1 MQNEENVNVTDTA
14 SVAGADA
21 GAGEAIPAKKHLGFT
36 GKIGFVLAAAG
47 SAVGLGNLW
56 RFPYLAAKYGGGI
69 FLLTYIVLA
78 ITFGFSLL
86 VLEIGIGRLTGKDV
100 IGAFG
105 KINKKTKWFGFF
117 SLIVPVMI
125 VPYYCVIGGWVTK
138 YLFAYVT
145 GDGATGAMTGDNAA
159 LYFSNFISSSWEPIV
174 FFIVFAFLSFAVVVF
189 GVQKGIEKIGKILM
203 PLLAVLSVGLAIFA
217 MCQKGALE
225 GVKYFIVPKFEGVNF
240 AEVFLAAL
248 GQLFYSM
255 SLAMCIMI
263 TYGSYMK
270 KDTDIQKSARQ
281 ISVFDTCFAIVAGLI
296 IIPSVFAFASSPTDV
311 MQSSGPTLMFVS
323 LPNVFSQIPGASV
336 IGALFFLLVLFAAL
350 TSAIS
355 LIEAIVAVLREN
367 LGMKRWSAC
376 LVVFGLVLL
385 LGIPSSL
392 GFGVLDM
399 LSIGDM
405 TLLDI
410 FDYVSNSILMPLVA
424 IGTCIIAGYFV
435 NFRAIKD
442 EIGLKVNSFR
452 DKYFTVMIRFV
463 APVCMLLILIFNI
476 IGL

>member
-1 MQNEENVNVTDTA
+1 MQDEQSVQTSVESNGNTVGTGEELHV
-14 SVAGADA
+14 
-21 GAGEAIPAKKHLGFT
+21 KKHKGFT

-56 RFPYLAAKYGGGI
+56 RFPYLAAQYGGGI
-69 FLLTYIVLA
+69 FLLVYIALA
-78 ITFGFSLL
+78 VTFGFSLL
-86 VLEIGIGRLTGKDV
+86 VLEIAIGRHTGKDV
-100 IGAFG
+100 IGAFS
-105 KINKKTKWFGFF
+105 KLNKKTKWFGFV
-117 SLIVPVMI
+117 SLVVPVMI

-138 YLFAYVT
+138 YLFAYISGEGT
-145 GDGATGAMTGDNAA
+145 TGAMTGENAA
-159 LYFSNFISSSWEPIV
+159 LYFNNFISSPWQPIV
-174 FFIVFAFLSFAVVVF
+174 FFIIFALLSFAVVIF

-203 PLLAVLSVGLAIFA
+203 PVLAVLSVGLAIFA

-225 GVKYFIVPKFEGVNF
+225 GVKYFLIPKLDGVNL

-270 KDTDIQKSARQ
+270 KDTNIQKSARQ
-281 ISVFDTCFAIVAGLI
+281 ISLFDTCFAIVAGLI
-296 IIPSVFAFASSPTDV
+296 IIPSVFAFASSPSDV
-311 MQSSGPTLMFVS
+311 MQNSGPTLMFVS
-323 LPNVFSQIPGASV
+323 LPNVFSQIPGANI

-367 LGMKRWSAC
+367 LGMKRWTAC
-376 LVVFGLVLL
+376 LVVFGVVLL
-385 LGIPSSL
+385 LGIPSAL
-392 GFGVLDM
+392 GFGVLKS
-399 LSIGDM
+399 LSIGNM

-410 FDYVSNSILMPLVA
+410 FDYVSNSILMPIVA

-452 DKYFTVMIRFV
+452 DKYFTIMIRFV
-463 APVCMLLILIFNI
+463 APICMLLILIFNI

>member
-1 MQNEENVNVTDTA
+1 MQKEEFNTREVCQTETNVA
-14 SVAGADA
+14 AESGGVAV
-21 GAGEAIPAKKHLGFT
+21 KKHKGFT

-69 FLLTYIVLA
+69 FLLCYILLA
-78 ITFGFSLL
+78 VTFGFSLL

-105 KINKKTKWFGFF
+105 KLNKKTKWFGFV
-117 SLIVPVMI
+117 SLVVPVLI

-138 YLFAYVT
+138 YLVAYLGGEGT
-145 GDGATGAMTGDNAA
+145 TGAMTGDNAA
-159 LYFSNFISSSWEPIV
+159 LYFNNFISSSWEPIV

-189 GVQKGIEKIGKILM
+189 GVQKGIEKMGKILM
-203 PLLAVLSVGLAIFA
+203 PFLAVLSVGLAIFA
-217 MCQKGALE
+217 MCQDGALE
-225 GVKYFIVPKFEGVNF
+225 GIKYFLVPTVKDINI

-270 KDTDIQKSARQ
+270 KDTNIQKSARQ
-281 ISVFDTCFAIVAGLI
+281 ISICDTAFAIVAGLI
-296 IIPSVFAFASSPTDV
+296 IIPSVFAFSSSPEDV
-311 MQSSGPTLMFVS
+311 MQNSGPTLMFVS
-323 LPNVFSQIPGASV
+323 LPNVFSQIPYANV

-355 LIEAIVAVLREN
+355 LIESIVAVLREN
-367 LGMKRWSAC
+367 LGMKRWVAC
-376 LVVFGLVLL
+376 LVVFGVVLL

-392 GFGVLDM
+392 GFGVLKS
-399 LSIGDM
+399 LSINDM

-442 EIGLKVNSFR
+442 EIGIKAYSWR
-452 DKYFTVMIRFV
+452 DKYFSIMIKIV

>member
-1 MQNEENVNVTDTA
+1 MQEEKQVGVEQN
-14 SVAGADA
+14 GEPIQADA
-21 GAGEAIPAKKHLGFT
+21 GETPAKKHHGFT

-69 FLLTYIVLA
+69 FLLCYIALA
-78 ITFGFSLL
+78 VTFGFSLL
-86 VLEIGIGRLTGKDV
+86 VLEIAIGRHTGKDV
-100 IGAFG
+100 IGAFA
-105 KINKKTKWFGFF
+105 KLNKKTKWFGFF
-117 SLIVPVMI
+117 SLIVPVLI

-138 YLFAYVT
+138 YLFAYVS
-145 GDGATGAMTGDNAA
+145 GDGASGAMTGENAA
-159 LYFSNFISSSWEPIV
+159 TYFQNFISSPWEPIV
-174 FFIVFAFLSFAVVVF
+174 FFVIFAFLSFAVVVF

-217 MCQKGALE
+217 MCQDGALE
-225 GVKYFIVPKFEGVNF
+225 GVKYFLIPKLEGVNI

-281 ISVFDTCFAIVAGLI
+281 ISVCDTAFAIVAGLI
-296 IIPSVFAFASSPTDV
+296 IIPSVFAFSSSPQDV
-311 MQSSGPTLMFVS
+311 LQNSGPTLMFVS
-323 LPNVFSQIPGASV
+323 LPNVFGQIPGGSV

-367 LGMKRWSAC
+367 LGMKRWAAC
-376 LVVFGLVLL
+376 LVVFGVVIL
-385 LGIPSSL
+385 LGVPSSL

-399 LSIGDM
+399 VSIGDM
-405 TLLDI
+405 TILDI
-410 FDYVSNSILMPLVA
+410 FDYVSNSILMPIVA
-424 IGTCIIAGYFV
+424 IGTCVIAGYFV

-442 EIGLKVNSFR
+442 EIGLKVKSFR
-452 DKYFTVMIRFV
+452 DRYFSVMIKIV

>member
-1 MQNEENVNVTDTA
+1 MQEKENVTTVEESSAVGDQEGT
-14 SVAGADA
+14 
-21 GAGEAIPAKKHLGFT
+21 GEALPVKNHKGFT

-69 FLLTYIVLA
+69 FLLVYIALA
-78 ITFGFSLL
+78 VTFGFSLL
-86 VLEIGIGRLTGKDV
+86 VLEIAIGRHTGKDV
-100 IGAFG
+100 IGAFA
-105 KINKKTKWFGFF
+105 KLNKKTKWFGFV
-117 SLIVPVMI
+117 SLVVPVLI

-138 YLFAYVT
+138 YLFAYLS
-145 GDGATGAMTGDNAA
+145 GDGTSGAMTGENAA
-159 LYFSNFISSSWEPIV
+159 FYFNNFISSPWQPIV
-174 FFIVFAFLSFAVVVF
+174 FFIVFALLSFAVVIF

-217 MCQKGALE
+217 MCQKGSLE
-225 GVKYFIVPKFEGVNF
+225 GVKYFLVPKVEGVNI

-270 KDTDIQKSARQ
+270 KDTNIQKSARQ
-281 ISVFDTCFAIVAGLI
+281 ISVFDTGFAIVAGLI
-296 IIPSVFAFASSPTDV
+296 IIPSVFAFSTSPSDV
-311 MQSSGPTLMFVS
+311 MQNSGPTLMFVS
-323 LPNVFSQIPGASV
+323 LPNVFSQIPGANI

-367 LGMKRWSAC
+367 LGMKRWQAC
-376 LVVFGLVLL
+376 LIVFGVVLL
-385 LGIPSSL
+385 LGIPCSL
-392 GFGVLDM
+392 GFGVLRM

-424 IGTCIIAGYFV
+424 IGTCVIAGYFV

-442 EIGLKVNSFR
+442 EIGLRVNSFR

-463 APVCMLLILIFNI
+463 APICMLLILIFNI